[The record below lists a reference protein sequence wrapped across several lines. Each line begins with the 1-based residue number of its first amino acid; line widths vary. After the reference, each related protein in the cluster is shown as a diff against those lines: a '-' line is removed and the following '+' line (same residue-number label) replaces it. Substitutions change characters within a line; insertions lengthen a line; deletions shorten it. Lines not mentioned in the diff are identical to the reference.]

1 MSALR
6 ERLKKPATY
15 LVVVLAL
22 LGLAAAD
29 SLRPPDR
36 QITGRLF
43 VGAVHGYQYF
53 GRPLSKKFVA
63 CRYSPT
69 CSEYSVEAVRKYGIR
84 RGVVMSVKRLSSCT
98 RAVPFGTVDPVP

>member
-15 LVVVLAL
+15 LVLMLAL

-36 QITGRLF
+36 QITSRLF
-43 VGAVHGYQYF
+43 VGAVHGYQHF

-84 RGVVMSVKRLSSCT
+84 RGVLMSVKRLSSCT

>member
-6 ERLKKPATY
+6 QRLKNPATY
-15 LVVVLAL
+15 LVFVLVL
-22 LGLAAAD
+22 VGLAGAD

-36 QITGRLF
+36 QLTGKAYVAL
-43 VGAVHGYQYF
+43 VHGYQHF
-53 GRPLSKKFVA
+53 GRPVSNKFVA

-84 RGVVMSVKRLSSCT
+84 RGVALSVKRLSSCT